1 VTADRIV
8 VPPELAASQAKYHG
22 EAGRA
27 WVAALPELAVG
38 YLDRWDLRLDGQPR
52 HGVVAL
58 VLPVVTADG
67 TRAVLK
73 LSPIEEEHAG
83 EAVALRA
90 WDGDGAVRLLDEDRA
105 TWTLLLERLDDS
117 RSLADVPEVT
127 EAVQVIAALLARLT
141 TRAAPPEIRGLG
153 LVVEQMVADAPAAAR
168 RLADAAERRLLAR
181 WAAAVSEVATEPGD
195 RLLHWDLHYENVL
208 AADREPWLAID
219 PKPLA
224 GDPGFELLPALW
236 NRWDEVVATGDV
248 RRAVRR
254 RFDLMVDMLGLDRQ
268 RAVAWT
274 FGRVLQN
281 SLWSVEDGDTRLD
294 PVQITIAAALAE

>member
-1 VTADRIV
+1 

-105 TWTLLLERLDDS
+105 TWMLLLERLDDS